1 MSLFRDN
8 YNNTASNIEKVS
20 EIQLSI
26 WNPDEILS
34 GSVAEV
40 FSQDM
45 YEFNLPKQN
54 SLLDPRMGTIENG
67 QVCDTCKMDNRNC
80 TGHFGHIRLAKPV
93 YYIQFLPMILKV
105 LKCVC
110 WRCSRFLLNPNEPA
124 VQEIIRKTKGKGRF
138 LAIYNYCQKSGK
150 GLSCN
155 TKEMSKGATDGCG
168 VLQPIRYVVP
178 KREKDGVAK
187 VYAEFKDMSAK
198 KFLPVER
205 VLSVLR
211 RVSDEDVELVGLSSK
226 YSRPDW
232 MVCSVLPVPPPHVR
246 PSVRQDGNQKAE
258 DDLTHKLSDI
268 VKTNNSLKDK
278 MSDSNKD
285 SGKDPIDTANLID
298 EWHQLLQY
306 HVATLVDN
314 EIPGL
319 PPASQRVSG
328 RPLKSLKQRLSAKEG
343 RMRNN
348 LMGKRCDYTART
360 VITPDAN
367 IALDE
372 LGVPKDIAMNL
383 TIPMIVTPDNID
395 QITNYVRRGPNEYPG
410 AKSIV
415 RAADNTNIHLGY
427 VNLSTIKLEYGDTV
441 NRHLLDGD
449 VVLFNRQPSLHKM
462 SMMGHRVRVLPQGM
476 TFRLNVSV
484 TTPYNADFDGD
495 EMNTHL
501 SQSYQTQ
508 AELKHLVL
516 VPTQIVS
523 PQKNAPVIGLT
534 QDSLLGSSLLT
545 HEQVKL
551 SKKEMC
557 RLMMW
562 NDNYKGKLPKAS
574 SDGKW
579 SGRDVY
585 STILP
590 EVNIRK
596 NTKKYIDPVTKP
608 GHVSNSDEI
617 INIENGVFKSGVLDK
632 SNIGNIEGGLIHI
645 LWKDYSPDVCKDLIY
660 NSQKLANNYLLM
672 NGFSVGI
679 SDCIVEQ
686 EVEDKI
692 KKNVAEAHKQ
702 VNIMIQKGIDGTY
715 NTRSDRSQIEDFEG
729 EVKFTLNKARDNAG
743 KISLE
748 SLPKDNR
755 LIKMIISGSKGDP
768 TNVAQIIGCIGQQ
781 ELEGKRAPLNME
793 KRVLPYFCKDD
804 DSADARGFVSRS
816 YKVGLNPQEFYFHQ
830 MAGRIGNIDSAIKT
844 AETGYIQRRLIKS
857 MEDIS
862 VKPDHTVRDSAN
874 NIIQFQYGED
884 GYDANQLESVS
895 IDFHIISNSDFI
907 KRYCHIETEAH
918 SYWDVFLTVDAYKE
932 LTEAPEYQSK
942 LKEEYTRLEKRRL
955 EFRKLYNVI
964 QDKVYSPI
972 QIQRA
977 ITNVIN
983 KYKVNELGF
992 TDLSPIVTYNKVNE
1006 TILKMKKFLTMK
1018 DNIVYRNKA
1027 ENAVYILE
1035 TLLMTFLNSKV
1046 VMTKLK
1052 LNKLG
1057 LELILKDV
1065 YKFFLRGIVNPGE
1078 MVGIIASQS
1087 IGEPATQMCI
1097 DGLENITIYNK
1108 NSKVCYHG
1116 PIGAWIDCMLESKK
1130 DNETLS
1136 DRFIVNNMNDEQYYI
1151 HSVDMSTEKMPTPRR
1166 IRQISRLPA
1175 NGKMMKI
1182 TTRTGRE
1189 VTATM
1194 SHAFLRRLTKG
1205 MEKVTGDNLH
1215 VGDRI
1220 PIAYNLPNF
1229 EDNPISIAI
1238 SNETSITLDT
1248 TFGSFL
1254 GCFLS
1259 NGIIDGNKIQIS
1271 RIPLFLGESIQSRF
1285 GGEITFYNQESKSTD
1300 ICDYVMVHQEMVD
1313 YLRKEANSIVNER
1326 KVPSFVFISS
1336 NEFIA
1341 SVLRC
1346 YIDGDGNV
1354 AKDKHTIRCCST
1366 SKQLIDDIS
1375 LLLNYFRIVPYMYY
1389 QDTKALY
1396 HMGIFTKYAENYM
1409 KYIGS
1414 NYKYKLDDIKAMI
1427 DYNNRDDC
1435 KSKMEFM
1442 DKIPKLGEH
1451 ITNIARRLGLDKV
1464 SRTYLRWAN
1473 IESIGRRT
1481 LKKYI
1486 DRYEMFGQRT
1496 GIDINDELEILRQ
1509 GYNCDVIWDK
1519 ITSIEIIPE
1528 DSSKLV
1534 YDLSIENSETFML
1547 GSGILVHNTLNTFHY
1562 SGVSAKSQTTTGV
1575 PRLKE
1580 LLTISKNPKTPS
1592 LNIFLKKPFS
1602 TDIELAKK
1610 VSNSI
1615 TLCSIQ
1621 DVLSEIELF
1630 YESRDEEG
1638 NIILQNDEDRDVLD
1652 AYESFQTEVDKVA
1665 CVDKSRWVIR
1675 MIFNK
1680 SKMNQKGI
1688 NMYDIYKKIQEN
1700 NTIDED
1706 TTMECIYADDNA
1718 NNLLFRIQVYIGSE
1732 GHGHDQNEQVNNNLY
1747 LKIRTLYKSIGKYS
1761 IKGLDGIT
1769 GCYLDE
1775 IKTYEEM
1782 EDGSFKKETK
1792 QWNITTDGS
1801 NLADVINLYEVDGL
1815 KTISNNVNEIYE
1827 LFGVEAARQCLLEE
1841 FTNTIGATT
1850 YINFRHISILADVM
1864 TRNGMLLPIDIHGV
1878 KKSDIGPLARASF
1891 EETVDQLV
1899 KSACFAE
1906 ADKMSGVSANIMLG
1920 QVPPCGTGN
1929 VVVLFD
1935 ERKMYLQTMNVEN
1948 ENIRDKLE
1956 DVHDELRQLEEKI
1969 KEVSNKENKCLDPA
1983 MYSFNFI
1990 PSTVCTIRKNIH
2002 STIHYED

>member
-26 WNPDEILS
+26 WNPEEILS

-40 FSQDM
+40 FTQET
-45 YEFNLPKQN
+45 YEYNLPKHN
-54 SLLDPRMGTIENG
+54 GLFDPRMGTIENG
-67 QVCDTCKMDNRNC
+67 QVCETCKMDNRNC

-93 YYIQFLPMILKV
+93 YYIQFLPMVLKV

-110 WRCSRFLLNPNEPA
+110 WRCSKCLLNFEEPS
-124 VQEIIRKTKGKGRF
+124 VQELLRKSKGKGRF
-138 LAIYNYCQKSGK
+138 LAVYNWCQKAGK
-150 GLSCN
+150 NLVCSP
-155 TKEMSKGATDGCG
+155 KDGCG
-168 VLQPIRYVVP
+168 AVQPTRYIVP

-187 VYAEFKDMSAK
+187 VYAEFKEMNKEMNAK
-198 KFLPVER
+198 KYIPVER
-205 VLSVLR
+205 VLSILKR
-211 RVSDEDVELVGLSSK
+211 ITNDDVETIGLSPK

-232 MVCSVLPVPPPHVR
+232 MVCTVLPVPPPHVR

-278 MSDSNKD
+278 MADSNKE

-319 PPASQRVSG
+319 PPASQRGSG

-383 TIPMIVTPDNID
+383 TIPVIVTPDNIE
-395 QITNYVRRGPNEYPG
+395 QVTNYVRKGPNEYPG

-427 VNLSTIKLEYGDTV
+427 VNLTTIKLEYGDTV

-462 SMMGHRVRVLPQGM
+462 SMMGHRVRVLPKGM

-534 QDSLLGSSLLT
+534 QDSLLGSNLLT
-545 HEQVKL
+545 HEAVKL
-551 SKKEMC
+551 NKKEMC

-562 NDNYKGKLPKAS
+562 NDGFNGVLPKV
-574 SDGKW
+574 SDGGKW
-579 SGRDVY
+579 SGRDIY

-590 EVNIRK
+590 EVNIQK
-596 NTKKYIDPVTKP
+596 NTKKYIDPATKP
-608 GHVSNSDEI
+608 GHVTTSDEI
-617 INIENGVFKSGVLDK
+617 IKIENGVLKSGVIDK
-632 SNIGNIEGGLIHI
+632 TNIGNVEGGLVHI
-645 LWKDYSPDVCKDLIY
+645 LWKDYSPDACKDLIY

-679 SDCIVEQ
+679 SDCVVNEEIE
-686 EVEDKI
+686 ESI

-702 VNIMIQKGIDGTY
+702 VNTMIQKGIDGTY

-755 LIKMIISGSKGDP
+755 LIKMIMSGSKGDP

-804 DSADARGFVSRS
+804 DSADARGFVSHS

-862 VKPDHTVRDSAN
+862 VKHDHTVRDSAN

-895 IDFHIISNSDFI
+895 IDFHTVSNAEFI
-907 KRYCHIETEAH
+907 KRYCHIDTESH
-918 SYWDVFLTVDAYKE
+918 SYWDVYLTSTAYDE
-932 LTEAPEYQSK
+932 LISTPNFSDK
-942 LKEEYTRLEKRRL
+942 LKEEYTKIEKRRQ
-955 EFRKLYNVI
+955 EFRKLSTVL

-977 ITNVIN
+977 IKNVVN
-983 KYKVNELGF
+983 KYKINQLGF
-992 TDLSPIVTYNKVNE
+992 TDLNPVVTYTKVTE
-1006 TILKMKKFLTMK
+1006 TINKMKQFLTIK
-1018 DNIVYRNKA
+1018 DNSIYRNRA
-1027 ENAVYILE
+1027 DNAVFILE
-1035 TLLMTFLNSKV
+1035 TLMMIHLNSKV
-1046 VMTKLK
+1046 VMTNLK

-1057 LELILKDV
+1057 LDLILNEV

-1087 IGEPATQMCI
+1087 IGEPATQMCV
-1097 DGLENITIYNK
+1097 DGAEIVTVYNK
-1108 NSKVCYHG
+1108 TAKQCYHG
-1116 PIGAWIDCMLESKK
+1116 PIGQWIDTMLASKK
-1130 DNETLS
+1130 DNETLA
-1136 DRFIVNNMNDEQYYI
+1136 DRFIVNNMKDEEYYI
-1151 HSVDMSTEKMPTPRR
+1151 HSVDMNTEKMPTPSR

-1182 TTRTGRE
+1182 TTRTGRQ

-1205 MEKVTGDNLH
+1205 MEKVTGDKLH
-1215 VGDRI
+1215 KGDRI
-1220 PIAYNLPNF
+1220 PIAYKLPNF
-1229 EDNPISIAI
+1229 DETI
-1238 SNETSITLDT
+1238 TSIQISDKTTVELDT

-1259 NGIIDGNKIQIS
+1259 NGIIDGDKIQIS
-1271 RIPLFLGESIQSRF
+1271 RIPVFLAEIIQKKF
-1285 GGEITFYNQESKSTD
+1285 DGKITYYNEESKQTD
-1300 ICDYVMVHQEMVD
+1300 IADYVMTNQEMVD
-1313 YLRKEANSIVNER
+1313 YLRKECNGIVSER
-1326 KVPSFVFISS
+1326 KVPSFVFVSS

-1346 YIDGDGNV
+1346 YLDGDGNV

-1366 SKQLIDDIS
+1366 SKQLVDDIS
-1375 LLLNYFRIVPYMYY
+1375 LLLNYFHIVPYKFY
-1389 QDTKALY
+1389 QDNKAL
-1396 HMGIFTKYAENYM
+1396 HHIGIFTKYADNYM
-1409 KYIGS
+1409 NHIGS
-1414 NYKYKLDDIKAMI
+1414 NYKYKLDDIQAMI
-1427 DYNNRDDC
+1427 DYNNREDC
-1435 KSKMEFM
+1435 KSQMEFM

-1486 DRYEMFGQRT
+1486 DRYEMYQQRT
-1496 GIDINDELEILRQ
+1496 GVDVEEELNLLRQ
-1509 GYNCDVIWDK
+1509 GYNCEVIWDK
-1519 ITSIEIIPE
+1519 ITDIEVIPE
-1528 DSSKLV
+1528 DNNKLV
-1534 YDLSIENSETFML
+1534 YDLSIEGSETFML

-1592 LNIFLKKPFS
+1592 LNIFLKKPFNS
-1602 TDIELAKK
+1602 DMELAKK
-1610 VSNSI
+1610 VSNNI

-1630 YESRDEEG
+1630 YETRDEEG
-1638 NIILQNDEDRDVLD
+1638 NIILHNEEDRDVLD
-1652 AYESFQTEVDKVA
+1652 AYELFQTEEDKAA

-1675 MIFNK
+1675 MVLNK

-1700 NTIDED
+1700 NSIEED
-1706 TTMECIYADDNA
+1706 TSMECVYADDNA
-1718 NNLLFRIQVYIGSE
+1718 DNLLFRIQVYIGGETTGS
-1732 GHGHDQNEQVNNNLY
+1732 DQNEQVNNNLY
-1747 LKIRTLYKSIGKYS
+1747 LKIRRLYKSLGKYS
-1761 IKGLDGIT
+1761 IKGLEGIT

-1775 IKTYEEM
+1775 NKVYDEL

-1792 QWNITTDGS
+1792 QWNISTDGS

-1815 KTISNNVNEIYE
+1815 KTVSNNINEIYE
-1827 LFGVEAARQCLLEE
+1827 LFGIEAARQALIEE
-1841 FTNTIGATT
+1841 FTNTIAATT
-1850 YINFRHISILADVM
+1850 YINFRHICILADVM
-1864 TRNGMLLPIDIHGV
+1864 TKNGALLPIDIHGV

-1929 VVVLFD
+1929 VSLLFD
-1935 ERKMYLQTMNVEN
+1935 ERKMYVQTMNVEN

-1956 DVHDELRQLEEKI
+1956 DVHDELKQIETII
-1969 KEVSNKENKCLDPA
+1969 KESAEKENKCLDPS

-1990 PSTVCTIRKNIH
+1990 PSTSSTIRKDIK
-2002 STIHYED
+2002 TIENYRD